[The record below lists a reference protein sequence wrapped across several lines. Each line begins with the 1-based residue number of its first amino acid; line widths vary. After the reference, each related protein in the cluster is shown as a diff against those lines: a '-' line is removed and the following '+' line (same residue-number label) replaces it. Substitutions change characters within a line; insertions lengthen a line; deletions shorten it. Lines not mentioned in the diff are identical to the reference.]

1 MDRAT
6 ITIHLPTHRRRTIQ
20 SYGESWRLLDE
31 VYDGNIGHYVDFLR
45 RQGRERGFSV
55 RTDQRDVDPVY
66 TIDERDRAQ
75 KKAAKEWLDGL
86 PDLWEW
92 IT

>member
-1 MDRAT
+1 MNRAT
-6 ITIHLPTHRRRTIQ
+6 ITIHLPTHRRATLKA
-20 SYGESWRLLDE
+20 YGESWRMLDE

-45 RQGRERGFSV
+45 RQGRERGFRV
-55 RTDQRDVDPVY
+55 RTDQKDVDPVFS
-66 TIDERDRAQ
+66 IEERDHRQ
-75 KKAAKEWLDGL
+75 KKEAHEWLRGL